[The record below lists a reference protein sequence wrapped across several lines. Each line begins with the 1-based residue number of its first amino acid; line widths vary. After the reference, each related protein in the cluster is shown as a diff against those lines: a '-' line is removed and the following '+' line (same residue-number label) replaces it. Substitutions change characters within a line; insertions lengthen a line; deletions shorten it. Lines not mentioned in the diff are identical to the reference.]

1 MNKTYYFFIDIYK
14 EEIMRGCRENR
25 ELSWL
30 KFNDRVL
37 MQAKDKKVPL
47 GEQLNFVSI
56 FQSNMDEFF
65 MVRIGTLYD
74 QMLFYPSSKDNKTQM
89 TGEEQLKACLTRVGF
104 LNRKKDRIYTRI
116 MDDLK
121 EYGWG
126 IVKYHQLK
134 NKEDR
139 KYFENYFDSEIL
151 PLISPQVV
159 SKRQPFPFLNNKEL
173 YIIVQLESKKGKR
186 KMGIV
191 SCGNAI
197 DERMLAVPSMQG
209 QFILVEDIILHFVSK
224 VFSKYTIK
232 NKGFI
237 RVTRSAD
244 IDEDDHSL
252 EGHDDYREM
261 METLIKQRRKLCPIR
276 LEISEGL
283 EDLEI
288 MMLMNFLNLKKN
300 QVFLSQAPLDL
311 GFIGTLRDHLRMLHP
326 QLFYKK
332 LEPRNS
338 PMVENAVP
346 MIKQISKKD
355 ILLAY
360 PFESMSPFLRL
371 LDEASRDPHVAS
383 IKMTLYRV
391 AKNSKIVKSLIR
403 AADNG
408 KEVVVLVELR
418 ARFDEENNI
427 DWSKRLEAAGCRV
440 IYGLDGY
447 KVHSKLC
454 LITYKNSQ
462 GVQYVSQIGTG
473 NYNENTAKLYTDLS
487 LMTHHHE
494 LGEEI
499 NDVFNHLSLGETMS
513 HTEHLMVAPHCMLSK
528 ICEYIDEQIALAK
541 EGKEAYVGFKCN
553 SVTSKTMINKLIEAS
568 QAGVKIDMIV
578 RGICCII
585 PHVEGYTDNIRV
597 ISIVGR
603 YLEHSRIYIF
613 GTGEDKKVYISSAD
627 LMTRNLERRVE
638 VATPIFDKKIQNII
652 CSMFNTMLNDNVKA
666 CELLGDGSYKRIKN
680 KQTAMNSQ
688 EYFFKKG
695 IDVKES

>member
-1 MNKTYYFFIDIYK
+1 
-14 EEIMRGCRENR
+14 MRGCRENR

-252 EGHDDYREM
+252 EGHEDYREM
-261 METLIKQRRKLCPIR
+261 METLIKQRRKLNPMR
-276 LEISEGL
+276 LEMSPGL
-283 EDLEI
+283 EDLEVL
-288 MMLMNFLNLKKN
+288 MLMNFLNLKKN
-300 QVFLSQAPLDL
+300 QVFTSNAPLDL
-311 GFIGTLRDHLRMLHP
+311 SFTSKLRDYLRFIHP
-326 QLFYKK
+326 EIFYKR
-332 LEPRNS
+332 LEAQNS
-338 PMVENAVP
+338 PLVENRVP
-346 MIKQISKKD
+346 MIKQILKKD

-371 LDEASRDPHVAS
+371 LDEASRDPNVAS

-391 AKNSKIVKSLIR
+391 AKKSKIIKSLIE
-403 AADNG
+403 AAENG

-427 DWSKRLEAAGCRV
+427 DWSKRLEESGCRV
-440 IYGLDGY
+440 IYGLDGL

-454 LITYKNSQ
+454 LITYKNNQ
-462 GVQYVSQIGTG
+462 GVQYICQIGTG

-487 LMTHHHE
+487 LMTSNHE
-494 LGEEI
+494 IGEEMNTI
-499 NDVFNHLSLGETMS
+499 FNHLSLGETDND
-513 HTEHLMVAPHCMLSK
+513 EKLLMVAPNCMISK
-528 ICEYIDEQIALAK
+528 IFERIDKQIALAK

-553 SVTSKTMINKLIEAS
+553 SVTSKEMIDKLIEAS

-578 RGICCII
+578 RGICCIL
-585 PHVEGYTDNIRV
+585 PGVPGLTENINI

-613 GTGEDKKVYISSAD
+613 GTGEDQEVFISSAD

-638 VATPIFDKKIQNII
+638 VAAPVLDEKLKKRVVG
-652 CSMFNTMLNDNVKA
+652 MFETMLQDNVKA
-666 CELLGDGSYKRIKN
+666 SRLLSDGTYKRVKN
-680 KQTAMNSQ
+680 KKPPLNSQ
-688 EYFFKKG
+688 EYFFK
-695 IDVKES
+695 ERQ

>member
-1 MNKTYYFFIDIYK
+1 
-14 EEIMRGCRENR
+14 MRGCRENR

-528 ICEYIDEQIALAK
+528 ICEFIDEQIALAK

-553 SVTSKTMINKLIEAS
+553 SVTSKIMINKLIEAS

-627 LMTRNLERRVE
+627 LMTRNLESRVE

-652 CSMFNTMLNDNVKA
+652 CSMFNT
-666 CELLGDGSYKRIKN
+666 CLLYTSDVYKRQYWRNI
-680 KQTAMNSQ
+680 
-688 EYFFKKG
+688 YL
-695 IDVKES
+695 

>member
-1 MNKTYYFFIDIYK
+1 
-14 EEIMRGCRENR
+14 MRGCRENR

-680 KQTAMNSQ
+680 KQAAMNSQ

>member
-1 MNKTYYFFIDIYK
+1 MK
-14 EEIMRGCRENR
+14 GCKENR

-47 GEQLNFVSI
+47 AEQLNFVSI
-56 FQSNMDEFF
+56 YQSNMDEFF
-65 MVRIGTLYD
+65 MVRIGSLYD
-74 QMLFYPSSKDNKTQM
+74 QMLFYPSSKDNKTEM
-89 TGEEQLKACLTRVGF
+89 TGEEQLKACLKRIAF
-104 LNRKKDRIYTRI
+104 LNRKKDRIYHHI
-116 MDDLK
+116 MNDL
-121 EYGWG
+121 EAYGWG
-126 IVKYHQLK
+126 IVKYSQLK

-139 KYFENYFDSEIL
+139 KYFERYFESEIL

-191 SCGNAI
+191 SCSNAM
-197 DERMLAVPSMQG
+197 DQRMLAVPSMQG
-209 QFILVEDIILHFVSK
+209 RFILIEDIILHFVSRI
-224 VFSKYTIK
+224 FNKYVIK
-232 NKGFI
+232 NKAFI

-252 EGHDDYREM
+252 EGHEDYREM

-276 LEISEGL
+276 LEMSEGL
-283 EDLEI
+283 EELE
-288 MMLMNFLNLKKN
+288 MVMLMNFLNLKKN
-300 QVFLSQAPLDL
+300 QVFISEAPLDL
-311 GFIGTLRDHLRMLHP
+311 GFIAQLRDHLRVMHP
-326 QLFYKK
+326 NMFYKK

-338 PMVENAVP
+338 VMVENTVP
-346 MIKQISKKD
+346 MIKQISKRD

-360 PFESMSPFLRL
+360 PYESMSPFLRL
-371 LDEASRDPHVAS
+371 LDEAGQNPHVAS

-391 AKNSKIVKSLIR
+391 AKNSKIVKSLIK

-427 DWSKRLEAAGCRV
+427 DWSKRLEEAGCRV

-454 LITYKNSQ
+454 LITYKNAQ
-462 GVQYVSQIGTG
+462 GVHYISQIGTG

-499 NDVFNHLSLGETMS
+499 NDVFNHLCLGETVS
-513 HTEHLMVAPHCMLSK
+513 EAKHLMIAPHCMMSQ
-528 ICEYIDEQIALAK
+528 ICQYIDEQIALAQ
-541 EGKEAYVGFKCN
+541 EGQEAYIGFKCN
-553 SVTSKTMINKLIEAS
+553 SLTSKTMIHKLIEAS
-568 QAGVKIDMIV
+568 QAGVHIDMIV
-578 RGICCII
+578 RGICCLI
-585 PHVEGYTDNIRV
+585 PGVKGYTENIRV

-613 GTGEDKKVYISSAD
+613 GKGDMRKVYISSAD
-627 LMTRNLERRVE
+627 LMTRNLEKRVE
-638 VATPIFDKKIQNII
+638 VAAPILDKKIQHII
-652 CSMFNTMLNDNVKA
+652 CTMFETMLQDNVKA
-666 CELLGDGSYKRIKN
+666 CELTDEGIYKRVKN
-680 KQTAMNSQ
+680 TLEPLNSQ

-695 IDVKES
+695 IYVKES

>member
-1 MNKTYYFFIDIYK
+1 
-14 EEIMRGCRENR
+14 MRGCRENR
-25 ELSWL
+25 ELSTVERCV
-30 KFNDRVL
+30 RVL

-391 AKNSKIVKSLIR
+391 AKNSKIVKSLIK

-513 HTEHLMVAPHCMLSK
+513 HTGE
-528 ICEYIDEQIALAK
+528 
-541 EGKEAYVGFKCN
+541 
-553 SVTSKTMINKLIEAS
+553 
-568 QAGVKIDMIV
+568 
-578 RGICCII
+578 
-585 PHVEGYTDNIRV
+585 
-597 ISIVGR
+597 SI
-603 YLEHSRIYIF
+603 
-613 GTGEDKKVYISSAD
+613 
-627 LMTRNLERRVE
+627 
-638 VATPIFDKKIQNII
+638 
-652 CSMFNTMLNDNVKA
+652 
-666 CELLGDGSYKRIKN
+666 
-680 KQTAMNSQ
+680 
-688 EYFFKKG
+688 
-695 IDVKES
+695 

>member
-1 MNKTYYFFIDIYK
+1 
-14 EEIMRGCRENR
+14 MRGCRENR

-627 LMTRNLERRVE
+627 LMTRNLEKRVE

>member
-1 MNKTYYFFIDIYK
+1 
-14 EEIMRGCRENR
+14 MRGCRENR

-104 LNRKKDRIYTRI
+104 LNRKKDRIYTRM

-454 LITYKNSQ
+454 LVTYKNSQ

>member
-1 MNKTYYFFIDIYK
+1 
-14 EEIMRGCRENR
+14 MRGCRENR

-300 QVFLSQAPLDL
+300 QVFLSQASLDL

-627 LMTRNLERRVE
+627 LMTRNLESRVE

-680 KQTAMNSQ
+680 KQIAMNSQ

>member
-1 MNKTYYFFIDIYK
+1 
-14 EEIMRGCRENR
+14 MRGCRENR

-300 QVFLSQAPLDL
+300 QVFLSQVPLDL

-627 LMTRNLERRVE
+627 LMTRNLESRVE

>member
-1 MNKTYYFFIDIYK
+1 
-14 EEIMRGCRENR
+14 MRGCRENR

-454 LITYKNSQ
+454 LVTYKNSQ

-627 LMTRNLERRVE
+627 LMTRNLESRVE

>member
-1 MNKTYYFFIDIYK
+1 
-14 EEIMRGCRENR
+14 MRGCRENR

>member
-1 MNKTYYFFIDIYK
+1 
-14 EEIMRGCRENR
+14 MRGCRENR

-454 LITYKNSQ
+454 LVTYKNSQ

>member
-627 LMTRNLERRVE
+627 LMTRNLESRVE

>member
-1 MNKTYYFFIDIYK
+1 
-14 EEIMRGCRENR
+14 MRGCRENR

-454 LITYKNSQ
+454 LVTYKNSQ

-666 CELLGDGSYKRIKN
+666 CELLGDGSYKRVKN

>member
-1 MNKTYYFFIDIYK
+1 
-14 EEIMRGCRENR
+14 MRGCRENR

-408 KEVVVLVELR
+408 KEVVVLVEFR

>member
-1 MNKTYYFFIDIYK
+1 
-14 EEIMRGCRENR
+14 MRGCRENR

-89 TGEEQLKACLTRVGF
+89 TGEEQLKACLMRVGF

-391 AKNSKIVKSLIR
+391 AKNS
-403 AADNG
+403 
-408 KEVVVLVELR
+408 
-418 ARFDEENNI
+418 
-427 DWSKRLEAAGCRV
+427 
-440 IYGLDGY
+440 
-447 KVHSKLC
+447 
-454 LITYKNSQ
+454 
-462 GVQYVSQIGTG
+462 
-473 NYNENTAKLYTDLS
+473 
-487 LMTHHHE
+487 
-494 LGEEI
+494 
-499 NDVFNHLSLGETMS
+499 
-513 HTEHLMVAPHCMLSK
+513 
-528 ICEYIDEQIALAK
+528 
-541 EGKEAYVGFKCN
+541 
-553 SVTSKTMINKLIEAS
+553 
-568 QAGVKIDMIV
+568 
-578 RGICCII
+578 
-585 PHVEGYTDNIRV
+585 
-597 ISIVGR
+597 
-603 YLEHSRIYIF
+603 
-613 GTGEDKKVYISSAD
+613 
-627 LMTRNLERRVE
+627 
-638 VATPIFDKKIQNII
+638 
-652 CSMFNTMLNDNVKA
+652 
-666 CELLGDGSYKRIKN
+666 
-680 KQTAMNSQ
+680 
-688 EYFFKKG
+688 
-695 IDVKES
+695 